1 MRQMVKISVILPV
14 YNGSKYIK
22 KSIESVLNQTFHD
35 FELIIVNDGSCD
47 NTLDIITSFNDKRI
61 KIINQ
66 SNQGP
71 GGARNNALKIAKG
84 NYIMF
89 LDSDDWYST
98 DALEIAYENAYKK
111 NTDWDCPLINFFVKL
126 KLHLDVVIFF

>member
-47 NTLDIITSFNDKRI
+47 NTSDIITFFK
-61 KIINQ
+61 
-66 SNQGP
+66 GFV
-71 GGARNNALKIAKG
+71 NNLV
-84 NYIMF
+84 F
-89 LDSDDWYST
+89 
-98 DALEIAYENAYKK
+98 
-111 NTDWDCPLINFFVKL
+111 
-126 KLHLDVVIFF
+126 